1 MESEHTKGATPLDRN
16 EMAGLIPS
24 HMTTRKE
31 LDRWEQDNINEA
43 LAWVDKRRPKDILN
57 ESFMRELHRRMFCH
71 VWRWA
76 GKLRQT
82 EKNLGIP
89 FYRIS
94 IELKK
99 LCDDMDYWI
108 AHQTFETD
116 EIAIRF
122 HHRLVYIHPFAN
134 GNGRHARLI
143 TDVLLENVFNQRPF
157 TWGQANLAKTG
168 QDRTRYIESLVAA
181 DHGDFLPL
189 LEFVRS

>member
-1 MESEHTKGATPLDRN
+1 MDLETVSGATPLDPH
-16 EMAGLIPS
+16 ELDGLIPS
-24 HMTTRKE
+24 HITQRAE

-43 LAWVDKRRPKDILN
+43 LAWIEKRRPQDILN
-57 ESFMRELHRRMFCH
+57 EKFIKTLHKKMFCH

-76 GKLRQT
+76 GTFRQT

-94 IELKK
+94 VELKT
-99 LCDDMDYWI
+99 LCDDVQYWI
-108 AHQTFETD
+108 AHQTFEPD
-116 EIAIRF
+116 EIAARL

-143 TDVLLENVFNQRPF
+143 TDVLLENVLSRPPF
-157 TWGQANLAKTG
+157 TWGQANLAQEG
-168 QDRTRYIESLVAA
+168 QDRTMYIESLVAA
-181 DHGDFLPL
+181 DRMDYQPL